1 VPDLAGWRHERMA
14 TCPDVAYFTLAPDW
28 VCEVLSPA
36 TALIDRTRKQHL
48 YREHGVSWLWLVD
61 PSART
66 IEVLSRIERGWMVI
80 DTFGGEGE
88 ARSPPFDAVAFDI
101 GALWDINSP
110 APKTT

>member
-1 VPDLAGWRHERMA
+1 
-14 TCPDVAYFTLAPDW
+14 

-36 TALIDRTRKQHL
+36 TALIDRTRKQNI
-48 YREHGVSWLWLVD
+48 YREHGVSWLWFVD

-66 IEVLSRIERGWMVI
+66 IEVLSRGERGWMVA

-88 ARSPPFDAVAFDI
+88 ARIPPFDAVTFDI

-110 APKTT
+110 TGQAL